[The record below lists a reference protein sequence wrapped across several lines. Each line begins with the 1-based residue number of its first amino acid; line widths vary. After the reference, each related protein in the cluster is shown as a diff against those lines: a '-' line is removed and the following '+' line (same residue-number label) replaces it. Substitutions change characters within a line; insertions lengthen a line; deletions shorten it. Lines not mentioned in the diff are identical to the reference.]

1 MITSCILQC
10 CSSCVCI
17 SWRVRIW
24 TALWRVFCQNGS
36 LLGYFDWKESLGNP
50 HARSFR
56 RSASKIALICINIF
70 FLVVFPVEPFI
81 VWSYR
86 YEAVHPVRNWTDIK
100 RRVGPYRRCYAFTHA
115 SMPGEPL
122 VVLHVAL
129 TEDIANNIQVNANEN
144 HICYS
149 SQRIIYGQIECKQII
164 GFRKGESVQTC

>member
-1 MITSCILQC
+1 MFTSHILHLFF
-10 CSSCVCI
+10 CVC
-17 SWRVRIW
+17 VRIW

-36 LLGYFDWKESLGNP
+36 LLGYSDWKESLGSP
-50 HARSFR
+50 LARSFR
-56 RSASKIALICINIF
+56 KSASKISLVRVNISFLFDVPVKPF
-70 FLVVFPVEPFI
+70 FFSFF

-129 TEDIANNIQVNANEN
+129 TEDIANNIQVNTNLFFITKN
-144 HICYS
+144 NWWLD
-149 SQRIIYGQIECKQII
+149 G
-164 GFRKGESVQTC
+164 

>member
-1 MITSCILQC
+1 MLYVYSSDETA
-10 CSSCVCI
+10 CSLVTFFNSDPRVFVYLG
-17 SWRVRIW
+17 VRIW
-24 TALWRVFCQNGS
+24 TALWKVFCQNGS
-36 LLGYFDWKESLGNP
+36 LLGYSDWKESLGSP

-56 RSASKIALICINIF
+56 GSASKISLVCINISFLFVFAVETF
-70 FLVVFPVEPFI
+70 F

-144 HICYS
+144 HIWYS
-149 SQRIIYGQIECKQII
+149 SQRIIYGLMVK
-164 GFRKGESVQTC
+164 